1 MHMAEHQPEND
12 PETESLTF
20 EQSLASLEGII
31 NQIEGG
37 EIGLEASLAAYQKG
51 EQLIR
56 RCRALL
62 FQAEQRIE
70 TIRLDDL
77 PAGEDAGERS

>member
-1 MHMAEHQPEND
+1 MANHEDQTD
-12 PETESLTF
+12 ADSQSLTF

-51 EQLIR
+51 EQLIH
-56 RCRALL
+56 RCRELL

-77 PAGEDAGERS
+77 PSGEDADPRS

>member
-1 MHMAEHQPEND
+1 MADHEQQADAED
-12 PETESLTF
+12 QALTF

-31 NQIEGG
+31 NQIEGV

-51 EQLIR
+51 EALIR
-56 RCRALL
+56 RCRELL

-77 PAGEDAGERS
+77 PSGADAEERS

>member
-1 MHMAEHQPEND
+1 MSMADNEHQAD
-12 PETESLTF
+12 PETQSLSF

-56 RCRALL
+56 RCRELL

-77 PAGEDAGERS
+77 PSGEDADPRS